1 MTRVLY
7 FDNSSNKDKKGRAG
21 RNTQRK
27 TESIIGL
34 GVGLERGLGLSEM
47 CYLKTVAR
55 GDQH

>member
-7 FDNSSNKDKKGRAG
+7 FDNSNKDKKGRAG

-27 TESIIGL
+27 TKSIIGL
-34 GVGLERGLGLSEM
+34 GVGLERGSGLSEL